1 MSKALA
7 TIGNIV
13 FLALLPAI
21 AVFFVLAVVFLIQGN
36 FASMFDNIFNLLGCI
51 VGLVFVATLVPN
63 DY

>member
-1 MSKALA
+1 MSKALV

-21 AVFFVLAVVFLIQGN
+21 AVFFVLALAFLLQGD
-36 FASMFDNIFNLLGCI
+36 FDSMFDNIFNLLGCI
-51 VGLVFVATLVPN
+51 VGLVFVASVLPK